1 MEIFIYFLVYAI
13 SWSLAYIILFKA
25 YDKKF
30 INRQTTYVRHKRP
43 LWFFIA
49 IIGVSFIPIVN
60 ILVLIVI
67 YWVTSQDSSYTYR
80 SIFNK
85 EF

>member
-43 LWFFIA
+43 LWFYMA
-49 IIGVSFIPIVN
+49 IIGVSFIPILN
-60 ILVLIVI
+60 ILALIGVYCI
-67 YWVTSQDSSYTYR
+67 TSHDASYTYI